1 MHPCFA
7 QPVHCP
13 ASEQFCR
20 SAASTWGHGRRRGTT
35 LEPRLQFGHRLYE
48 SNVCVWVLGCGRISN
63 LKCWEG
69 FFGAG
74 IGWAFA
80 QTGAFLNGALS
91 KKTSYIVTMI
101 LDPIFLCSLQLTSFR
116 VFKTISRCH
125 NSKDAPSALLFPC
138 VFVFLLCP
146 AVFSLRRTDHH
157 HEIITNII
165 CIIIN
170 LLLVKKWTNCL
181 ALIVGKQLIVWCR

>member
-1 MHPCFA
+1 MANEPPDFTHSRNVVQTRANPLLPALERSVDGYGGLSSSGAQNCIGSDALVAILSALIMFA
-7 QPVHCP
+7 LTLRLVGKG
-13 ASEQFCR
+13 SV
-20 SAASTWGHGRRRGTT
+20 RRRYM
-35 LEPRLQFGHRLYE
+35 P
-48 SNVCVWVLGCGRISN
+48 
-63 LKCWEG
+63 
-69 FFGAG
+69 
-74 IGWAFA
+74 
-80 QTGAFLNGALS
+80 
-91 KKTSYIVTMI
+91 

-170 LLLVKKWTNCL
+170 LLLVKK
-181 ALIVGKQLIVWCR
+181 